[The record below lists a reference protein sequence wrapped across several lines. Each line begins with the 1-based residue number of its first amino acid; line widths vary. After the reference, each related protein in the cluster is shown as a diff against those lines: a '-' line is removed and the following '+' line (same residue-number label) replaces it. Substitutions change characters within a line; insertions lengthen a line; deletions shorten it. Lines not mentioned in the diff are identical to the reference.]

1 MKTIRFIVLVLAMGL
16 LPTIAQSAGMC
27 FERPDANFKPGG
39 SYFWRWQ
46 LLDND
51 ARKCWYYANRVL
63 PQTKL
68 FWPKGKTQ
76 AARPVPE
83 AELSLAPSA
92 EPAPQSRPWVLE
104 HRWY

>member
-1 MKTIRFIVLVLAMGL
+1 MKAIRIIVLVLLMVL

-27 FERPDANFKPGG
+27 FERPNANFKPGG

-46 LLDND
+46 LLEND
-51 ARKCWYYANRVL
+51 ARKYWYYANRAL

-76 AARPVPE
+76 SSRLAPQPE
-83 AELSLAPSA
+83 PSPAPSA
-92 EPAPQSRPWVLE
+92 ERALQSRPWVLE
-104 HRWY
+104 YRWC